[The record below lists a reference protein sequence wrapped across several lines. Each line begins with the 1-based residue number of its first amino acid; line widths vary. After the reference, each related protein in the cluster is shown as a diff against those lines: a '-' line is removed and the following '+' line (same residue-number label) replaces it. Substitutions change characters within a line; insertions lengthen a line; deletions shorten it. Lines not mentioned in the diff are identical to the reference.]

1 MLETVFVV
9 SKVSMIETVHVT
21 SLVSAHL
28 GDGDNAGVL
37 CGAGVTPGLWAGQ
50 EDGLGQD
57 DPHLSYVTAV
67 SQAEHGK
74 YYLIDKSIF

>member
-9 SKVSMIETVHVT
+9 SKVSMLDTVHVT

-37 CGAGVTPGLWAGQ
+37 GGAGVTPGL
-50 EDGLGQD
+50 
-57 DPHLSYVTAV
+57 
-67 SQAEHGK
+67 
-74 YYLIDKSIF
+74 